1 MTMSTASPSCCST
14 ESVLPSN
21 RQLHDHHPGCSAV
34 TPPPLPLSP
43 PRVLCSQ
50 TTKAMITT
58 QGILSSNRQFYYGKL
73 GLHPFYSFLAFIFL
87 FSSMTGFPCT
97 VNWREI
103 PPGTIPLK
111 YKTHVFF
118 TVTCCAP
125 WQFNFEPRT
134 KRALSLIHI

>member
-58 QGILSSNRQFYYGKL
+58 QGILSSNRQFYDGKL
-73 GLHPFYSFLAFIFL
+73 GLHPFDSFLAFL
-87 FSSMTGFPCT
+87 FFFKQKTAY
-97 VNWREI
+97 EI
-103 PPGTIPLK
+103 GVRLVGSEMCIRDRSR
-111 YKTHVFF
+111 
-118 TVTCCAP
+118 AP
-125 WQFNFEPRT
+125 WVVTMEVVGG
-134 KRALSLIHI
+134 